1 MKDEV
6 WRDERGK
13 KKTPEFTHSPHR
25 STFLT
30 TNIRLIFDLAHRGC
44 WYVNAGE
51 EDLCDCDIISLLVGL
66 MRRLLIFGVLLVRHE
81 VKKKI

>member
-1 MKDEV
+1 M
-6 WRDERGK
+6 
-13 KKTPEFTHSPHR
+13 
-25 STFLT
+25 
-30 TNIRLIFDLAHRGC
+30 
-44 WYVNAGE
+44 NAGE